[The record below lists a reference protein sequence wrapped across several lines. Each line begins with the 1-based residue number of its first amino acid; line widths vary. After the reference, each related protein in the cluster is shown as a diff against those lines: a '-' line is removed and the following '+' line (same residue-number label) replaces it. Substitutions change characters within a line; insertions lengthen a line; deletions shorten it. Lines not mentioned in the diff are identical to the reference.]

1 MGVVDR
7 VVLSLYALA
16 LTVASFLTLLVTFGW
31 DAPANFVSAT
41 MMSSSGRTTIGILST
56 FIFLAGIRFIY
67 YGFKR
72 VPDQAVIHDSA
83 MGEVRISL
91 VAVKS
96 LVTRVVSRTP
106 GVREV
111 KTRVN
116 LSKEGTGISV
126 ALDVKAALDANLPDL
141 SDKIQKAT
149 SSYVQDIVGVTV
161 DSVRVSISDIALENR
176 R

>member
-1 MGVVDR
+1 MGILDR
-7 VVLSLYALA
+7 IVLSLYALA
-16 LTVASFLTLLVTFGW
+16 LTVVSFLTLLVTFGW
-31 DAPANFVSAT
+31 SAPADLISNT
-41 MMSSSGRTTIGILST
+41 MTSSSGRTTIGIVST
-56 FIFLAGIRFIY
+56 LIFLAGVRFVY

-72 VPDQAVIHDSA
+72 VPDQAVIHDSE

-96 LVTRVVSRTP
+96 LVTRIVSRTP

-111 KTRVN
+111 KTRVF
-116 LSKEGTGISV
+116 LSRGGAGISV
-126 ALDVKAALDANLPDL
+126 GLDVKAALDANLPDL

-149 SSYVQDIVGVTV
+149 AAYVRDIVGVTV
-161 DSVRVSISDIALENR
+161 DSVRVSVSDIALDSR

>member
-1 MGVVDR
+1 MGILDR

-16 LTVASFLTLLVTFGW
+16 FTVMSLFTLLVTFGW
-31 DAPANFVSAT
+31 EAPARWFQDT
-41 MMSSSGRTTIGILST
+41 MMSSQGRTTVGVVSSLIV
-56 FIFLAGIRFIY
+56 LAGIRFIY
-67 YGFKR
+67 YAFKR
-72 VPDQAVIHDSA
+72 VPDQAVIHDGE

-96 LVTRVVSRTP
+96 LVTRVASKIP

-111 KTRVN
+111 KTRVF
-116 LSKEGTGISV
+116 LSKGGTGISV

-149 SSYVQDIVGVTV
+149 ATYVRDIVGVTV
-161 DSVRVSISDIALENR
+161 DSVKVAGSDIALDSR